1 MPEQRLRELLQDL
14 HEELSRG
21 ENVDEEAETLLR
33 ECMDDIHTALGEP
46 VDEGAGGHAGLQ
58 DRLRESVDH
67 FEQDH
72 PRLALAVRRVMDALG
87 RL

>member
-1 MPEQRLRELLQDL
+1 MPERRLRELLRDL

-21 ENVDEEAETLLR
+21 ENVDKEAEALLR

-46 VDEGAGGHAGLQ
+46 VEGGAAGDASLQ

-67 FEQDH
+67 FEEDH
-72 PRLALAVRRVMDALG
+72 PGLALAVRRVMDALG